1 MGIFGDKGAKPRT
14 ESDTMGE
21 IEVPGDKYWGAQ
33 TQRSIMNFPIGWE
46 KQPVAV
52 VRATIEVG
60 DGGLPPRSRYA
71 GSSLDVD
78 VQLQHYVGCEDCT
91 TEVDVTYVDQDLD
104 QRVELRPGSSV
115 SATDSILDVLED
127 CPSRRGCTVDVDIE
141 LALQTDG
148 EYVDGTVG
156 ASASLLTYSRR
167 PLPVGLSISLGTL
180 PSE

>member
-1 MGIFGDKGAKPRT
+1 MRGWFVVLALGATGCDKQVSFVGSTRGSSFVELPP
-14 ESDTMGE
+14 E
-21 IEVPGDKYWGAQ
+21 
-33 TQRSIMNFPIGWE
+33 
-46 KQPVAV
+46 QPVAV

>member
-1 MGIFGDKGAKPRT
+1 MVLALGATGCDKQVSFVGSTRGSSFVELTP
-14 ESDTMGE
+14 E
-21 IEVPGDKYWGAQ
+21 
-33 TQRSIMNFPIGWE
+33 
-46 KQPVAV
+46 QPVAV

-115 SATDSILDVLED
+115 SASSLKVIPRKIPKPLMATTSSAAQAEITRVGI
-127 CPSRRGCTVDVDIE
+127 P
-141 LALQTDG
+141 LAT
-148 EYVDGTVG
+148 
-156 ASASLLTYSRR
+156 
-167 PLPVGLSISLGTL
+167 P
-180 PSE
+180 

>member
-1 MGIFGDKGAKPRT
+1 M
-14 ESDTMGE
+14 
-21 IEVPGDKYWGAQ
+21 
-33 TQRSIMNFPIGWE
+33 
-46 KQPVAV
+46 
-52 VRATIEVG
+52 
-60 DGGLPPRSRYA
+60 
-71 GSSLDVD
+71 
-78 VQLQHYVGCEDCT
+78 
-91 TEVDVTYVDQDLD
+91 DVTYVDQDLD